1 MSNTHYQVMPIGRV
15 AIDSGGFSI
24 VVAEP
29 YRPALEGLA
38 GFSHLNILWWCHH
51 LDDPVYREMVVAD
64 KPYKAGPDQIGI
76 FATRSPARPNP
87 IAITAVPVLGLDVAS
102 GVVQIAYIDAEPD
115 TPVLDIKPYLPAVDR
130 IKETTS
136 PAWCSGWPSWYEDSA
151 TFDWGA
157 VFENAQ

>member
-1 MSNTHYQVMPIGRV
+1 MSNAEYQVVSIGQVRV
-15 AIDSGGFSI
+15 DDEGFAI
-24 VVAEP
+24 VVKEQ
-29 YRPALEGLA
+29 YRDALRGLD
-38 GFSHLNILWWCHH
+38 GFSHLNILWWCDQ
-51 LDDPVYREMVVAD
+51 LDDPGFREIVVAD

-87 IAITAVPVLGLDVAS
+87 IALTAVPMLSLDVEA
-102 GVVQIAYIDAEPD
+102 GLIQIGYIDAEPS

-130 IKETTS
+130 IRQTTS
-136 PAWCSGWPSWYEDSA
+136 PDWCAQWPSWYEDSA